1 MVNVLTNHQ
10 NISIVIGN
18 MLKLAWLQSLVQT
31 VGILSGYKTFL
42 IKFFF
47 FAILMFQKHEKLMLS
62 SKIVTANLSA
72 SEWKLI
78 FFCPFLCRLNKH
90 IFSKVSMSPETEI
103 LYNNSVKEGEKIQG
117 RGKNFIFKVTNK
129 LWTTTTT
136 TKKDVI
142 KQSPLLKPP
151 RLRCWRH

>member
-47 FAILMFQKHEKLMLS
+47 CDTD
-62 SKIVTANLSA
+62 V
-72 SEWKLI
+72 SE
-78 FFCPFLCRLNKH
+78 
-90 IFSKVSMSPETEI
+90 T
-103 LYNNSVKEGEKIQG
+103 
-117 RGKNFIFKVTNK
+117 
-129 LWTTTTT
+129 
-136 TKKDVI
+136 
-142 KQSPLLKPP
+142 
-151 RLRCWRH
+151 